1 MATAS
6 LARMNMILHNNE
18 TAEINTGNTLSD
30 SSFRDE
36 NDGLKTFDF
45 AVANP
50 PYPARKKRR
59 LRLFAA
65 SAQKP
70 ETKRQRCDYSS
81 ARCAVSRQCRS
92 AYSHGILN
100 LDLIKGI
107 IGLPANLFYGTGIPA
122 CIIVIDKEHA
132 QTAQFAEEGTNQVI
146 SGGSVFMIDASRG
159 FIKDGNKNRLR
170 EQDIHKIIDTST
182 NLVTAVWCI

>member
-92 AYSHGILN
+92 AYSHGI
-100 LDLIKGI
+100 
-107 IGLPANLFYGTGIPA
+107 A
-122 CIIVIDKEHA
+122 
-132 QTAQFAEEGTNQVI
+132 
-146 SGGSVFMIDASRG
+146 
-159 FIKDGNKNRLR
+159 
-170 EQDIHKIIDTST
+170 
-182 NLVTAVWCI
+182 

>member
-1 MATAS
+1 MPSSTSVDDPTCGSGSLLLKAAAQAGSQISLYGQEKDVATAS

-92 AYSHGILN
+92 AYSHGI
-100 LDLIKGI
+100 
-107 IGLPANLFYGTGIPA
+107 A
-122 CIIVIDKEHA
+122 
-132 QTAQFAEEGTNQVI
+132 
-146 SGGSVFMIDASRG
+146 
-159 FIKDGNKNRLR
+159 
-170 EQDIHKIIDTST
+170 
-182 NLVTAVWCI
+182 